1 MERIP
6 EFVGNHL
13 LLFAAFFA
21 VLGMLVYTEWTRA
34 KGSASA
40 LSPFAATRLLND
52 GDAVVLDVRDER
64 EYKSGHVLNA
74 KSVPVG
80 AMDQHMHELVRHKGR
95 DVLVYCDNG
104 MRTARAVARLKKEG
118 FEKVHT
124 LAGGLAAWE
133 KASLPT
139 VTR

>member
-1 MERIP
+1 MDRIP
-6 EFVGNHL
+6 EFFGNHL

-21 VLGMLVYTEWTRA
+21 VLGMLIYTEWTRL
-34 KGSASA
+34 KTGNTA
-40 LSPFAATRLLND
+40 LSPFAATRLIND
-52 GDAVVLDVRDER
+52 GEALVVDVRDEK
-64 EYKSGHVLNA
+64 EYKTGHVLGA

-80 AMDQHMHELVRHKGR
+80 SMDQRMHELQKHKGR

-118 FEKVHT
+118 FDKVHT
-124 LAGGLAAWE
+124 IAGGLAAWE

>member
-13 LLFAAFFA
+13 LLFAAFLG
-21 VLGMLVYTEWTRA
+21 VLGMLIYTEWTRA
-34 KGSASA
+34 KAGNTA

-52 GDAVVLDVRDER
+52 GDALVLDVRDER
-64 EYKSGHVLNA
+64 EYKGGHVLNA
-74 KSVPVG
+74 KNVPVG
-80 AMDQHMHELVRHKGR
+80 SIDQRLHELTKYKSR

-118 FEKVHT
+118 FEQVHT
-124 LAGGLAAWE
+124 IDGGLAAWE